1 MDSFYFPKVT
11 GAQLNSAEHE
21 ILNAI
26 EYKNIKKFSFFS
38 GSDKHRML
46 FFLLIN
52 VKMPT
57 RYKIQESLLRI
68 FGPHGS
74 TYRHGISVTN
84 IR

>member
-26 EYKNIKKFSFFS
+26 EYKNIKKFRFFS

-57 RYKIQESLLRI
+57 RYKNLYYEFSAHMGAHI
-68 FGPHGS
+68 GMA
-74 TYRHGISVTN
+74 
-84 IR
+84 